1 MVDQYQQQIK
11 FLQQNEDSKKTNK
24 SEITKSNK
32 TLSNNSKEIFRLR
45 NHNKTLVTKIKKL
58 KNSRKTEQSTEDI
71 EGKLLD
77 KQEENDCIRSHNKD
91 LKEQLK
97 KPEDD
102 RNEQVE
108 VIKKFQN
115 VYVQLE
121 NKLEKMQ
128 KETLKPQGTKIQ
140 LPTQKTIL
148 IKENDIVKIPYRHP
162 LEEIW
167 GLKWAL

>member
-1 MVDQYQQQIK
+1 MLTQKRLVSRRSQKVIK
-11 FLQQNEDSKKTNK
+11 HYD
-24 SEITKSNK
+24 
-32 TLSNNSKEIFRLR
+32 SNNSEEIFRLR

-58 KNSRKTEQSTEDI
+58 KNSRKIEQSTEDI

-97 KPEDD
+97 KSEDD
-102 RNEQVE
+102 KKTQVE

-115 VYVQLE
+115 DYVQLE

-128 KETLKPQGTKIQ
+128 KETLKTQGMKIQ
-140 LPTQKTIL
+140 LPTQNMIL
-148 IKENDIVKIPYRHP
+148 VKENDIVKIPY
-162 LEEIW
+162 
-167 GLKWAL
+167 